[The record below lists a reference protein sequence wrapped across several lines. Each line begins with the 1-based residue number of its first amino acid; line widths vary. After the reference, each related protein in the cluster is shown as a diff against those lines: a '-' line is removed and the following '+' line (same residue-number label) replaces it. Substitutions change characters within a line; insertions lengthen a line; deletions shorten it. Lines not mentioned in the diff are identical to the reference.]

1 MKGKDMKSFT
11 LRAILT
17 GVVIMASVLFASP
30 AWATFPGTNGQ
41 IAFSALPTPGAS
53 GMQIF
58 TIEPNG
64 TGLRQLTHLD
74 GSATFAHWSPDGTRI
89 AFELDHLSGE
99 PGCSVMLM
107 NADGSGLTDL
117 TGNRNGCEATPS
129 FSPGGSRIVFERFDD
144 STGVDA
150 IWSMNLA
157 GADRHLITTGT
168 GSGVTNPEVSP
179 DGTTLSFIDFN
190 GQDFGNA
197 LFTAHIDG
205 TGLRQ
210 LTPFTLDVGIK
221 QSWAPD
227 GSRITLTPNADF
239 PDHLSP
245 NVATISSGGSDLRYL
260 THYNAGGAAAFTG
273 SYSPDGQWI
282 VFRHQTKS
290 TATFGLFKIRPD
302 GTQRALIAEL
312 PFAPRFID
320 WGTHP

>member
-1 MKGKDMKSFT
+1 MKSFT
-11 LRAILT
+11 LRAVLA
-17 GVVIMASVLFASP
+17 GAVVMASALFASP
-30 AWATFPGTNGQ
+30 AGAATFPGTNGQ
-41 IAFSALPTPGAS
+41 IVFAALPTPGAP
-53 GMQIF
+53 GHQIY

-64 TGLRQLTHLD
+64 TGLRQLTQLD
-74 GSATFAHWSPDGTRI
+74 GDAFTPHWSPDGTRI
-89 AFELDHLSGE
+89 VFELDHPTGE

-107 NADGSGLTDL
+107 NAGGRGLTDL
-117 TGNRNGCEATPS
+117 TGNRNGCEASPS
-129 FSPGGSRIVFERFDD
+129 FSPDGTRIVFERFDD
-144 STGVDA
+144 TTGVDA
-150 IWSMNLA
+150 LWSMNTS

-179 DGTTLSFIDFN
+179 DGTKLSFVDGN
-190 GQDFGNA
+190 GQDLGQA

-205 TGLRQ
+205 TSLRQ
-210 LTPFTLDVGIK
+210 LTPFSLDVGIK

-245 NVATISSGGSDLRYL
+245 NVATINPDGSDLRYL
-260 THYNAGGAAAFTG
+260 TRYNAGGAAAFTG

-282 VFRHQTKS
+282 VFRHQSKS
-290 TATFGLFKIRPD
+290 TSTFGLFKIRPD
-302 GTQRALIAEL
+302 GTRRSLIAQL